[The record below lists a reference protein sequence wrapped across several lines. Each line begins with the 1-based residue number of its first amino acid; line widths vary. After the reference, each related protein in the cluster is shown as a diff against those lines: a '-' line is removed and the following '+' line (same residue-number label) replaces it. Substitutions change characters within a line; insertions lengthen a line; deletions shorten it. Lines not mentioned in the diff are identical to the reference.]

1 MKRESRCYEHI
12 GRAAEDSAS
21 RDAKKQIAHRLWWL
35 IHADKFNTEEEAI
48 ESKLFTLP
56 MQDVYERWAESIL
69 SLPRL
74 EVRAEDQEL
83 PDCPRGISGD
93 THRHAFEMWQHSLM
107 DAGFVR
113 VEKKK

>member
-74 EVRAEDQEL
+74 EVRSGNQEL
-83 PDCPRGISGD
+83 P
-93 THRHAFEMWQHSLM
+93 SL
-107 DAGFVR
+107 AR
-113 VEKKK
+113 VEVDGKPEVGRFYDRFYDGYLAG